1 MFSCSVVQRGV
12 GAGRRG
18 CPPASLPPPVGLARV
33 LVVTLTCNLSFSSTG
48 PGSATVVWLVHPKDG
63 EPVTFPCGCQELSV
77 LQGLPLLIT
86 TEARVHGSG
95 CARGIEGPW
104 LLGGISFI
112 PSLTRS
118 THLCR
123 HLCWPARSRPGEE
136 KSQWVS
142 VLSCWTAG
150 DRGRQGLEGDG
161 EGVSKGHWD
170 CIHSR
175 SLLVMLVP
183 VCPRGQVHPCP
194 ADGHASQSHVWKDL
208 SLAEWPRGPSRTSIV
223 GTVSGDGN
231 RVPVYPGSSTVPPKH
246 LSPLVPPGGCGRAAW
261 RSC

>member
-1 MFSCSVVQRGV
+1 MWLPGVVCPAGV
-12 GAGRRG
+12 
-18 CPPASLPPPVGLARV
+18 
-33 LVVTLTCNLSFSSTG
+33 
-48 PGSATVVWLVHPKDG
+48 
-63 EPVTFPCGCQELSV
+63 
-77 LQGLPLLIT
+77 PLLIT
-86 TEARVHGSG
+86 TEAHVHGSG

-123 HLCWPARSRPGEE
+123 HLCWRARSRPGEE

-208 SLAEWPRGPSRTSIV
+208 SVAEWPRGPSRTSIV
-223 GTVSGDGN
+223 ALFQETGTESPCTGFQHCATQT
-231 RVPVYPGSSTVPPKH
+231 PQAPGSAGRMWEGCLEELLRQRPRGPLSCSGREASVDMNVEGDWPTWKASPPSPPPQCLCAGSTNK
-246 LSPLVPPGGCGRAAW
+246 SY
-261 RSC
+261 